1 MKKFI
6 LILLCLISIELIHAQ
21 KIVLATYQYA
31 DNNRIRNIQPLAD
44 LISKRTGWI
53 VETKSYPTVHQF
65 IEGLQKNEV
74 DIALINTFGY
84 LLLDASSIRH
94 RMNPYA
100 VMKVKEGSQD
110 NYKTSFVASA
120 DLNINK
126 LADLAPI
133 AKEVN
138 LFLVAPGSTS
148 GNLVPRLALGSLG
161 IKDPETQ
168 FKSFAYGKTHKGTI
182 EQVAAGTMSAGAFG
196 SSEYHN
202 FSSKEKIKLIWESPE
217 IPLGPL
223 MIHDRINHDK
233 RKIILDILL
242 ELKENDPVLEA
253 VKNGW
258 TEARQAEKY
267 ILINSGYYLPFKNQL
282 GDEKI
287 MASILQ
293 KFAN

>member
-1 MKKFI
+1 MKKLV
-6 LILLCLISIELIHAQ
+6 LILLCLITTELIHAQ

-31 DNNRIRNIQPLAD
+31 DNNRIKNIQPLAD
-44 LISKRTGWI
+44 LISKRTGWK
-53 VETKSYPTVHQF
+53 VETKSYPTVHKF

-84 LLLDASSIRH
+84 LLLDASSVKH

-100 VMKVKEGSQD
+100 VMKVKDGSQD
-110 NYKTSFVASA
+110 NYKTSFVSSA
-120 DLNINK
+120 DLNINNLQELLPK
-126 LADLAPI
+126 

-148 GNLVPRLALGSLG
+148 GNLVPRLALGALG
-161 IKDPETQ
+161 IEDPESK
-168 FKSFAYGKTHKGTI
+168 FKSVSYGKTHKGTI
-182 EQVAAGTMSAGAFG
+182 EKIATNSNSAGAFG

-202 FSSKEKIKLIWESPE
+202 FPAKDKVKLIWESPE

-223 MIHDRINHDK
+223 MIHDRIRHDQ
-233 RKIILDILL
+233 RKIILDLL
-242 ELKENDPVLEA
+242 LQLKENDPVLQS
-253 VKNGW
+253 VKSGW

-267 ILINSGYYLPFKNQL
+267 ILINSGYYFPFKNQF